1 MGSAEA
7 LEKPEVL
14 RKIYALRKQNVDS
27 HLADLYAKRA
37 RESNVYLRKQKTGG
51 NIYVDT
57 HRKYMKLAKDGKRVV
72 VEADILEQQGWDR
85 FHASMRRAS
94 LRHFDF
100 ATFRPQGPFRGRS
113 YIGEAE
119 KLKPGESGA
128 YAVFE
133 ELFLRCVDVVNPN
146 GGVMFAQ
153 FPSSIN
159 NHKRHFESV
168 MRSHGVSCK
177 FAADS
182 QNPCDYVV
190 YMQRRKVDK

>member
-14 RKIYALRKQNVDS
+14 RKIFALRKQNVDS
-27 HLADLYAKRA
+27 HLADKYVTRA
-37 RESNVYLRKQKTGG
+37 REASVYLRKQKIED

-57 HRKYMKLAKDGKRVV
+57 HNRYMKLAEDGKRVV
-72 VEADILEQQGWDR
+72 VEADILEQQGWDK
-85 FHASMRRAS
+85 FHASMRRTS

-100 ATFRPQGPFRGRS
+100 ATFRPQGPFRGKS
-113 YIGEAE
+113 YIDEAIN
-119 KLKPGESGA
+119 LKPSESGA

-133 ELFLRCVDVVNPN
+133 ELFLRCVDVINPD

-159 NHKRHFESV
+159 SHRRHFASV
-168 MRSHGVSCK
+168 MRKHGVSCR
-177 FAADS
+177 FAIDAH
-182 QNPCDYVV
+182 NPCDYVI
-190 YMQRRKVDK
+190 YMQRRKVNK